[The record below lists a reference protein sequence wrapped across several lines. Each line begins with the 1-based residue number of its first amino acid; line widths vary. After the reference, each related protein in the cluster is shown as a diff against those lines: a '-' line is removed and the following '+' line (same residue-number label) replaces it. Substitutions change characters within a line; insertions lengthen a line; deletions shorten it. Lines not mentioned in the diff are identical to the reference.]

1 MSYFYI
7 CDRKSREEAWGYGE
21 YSEKN
26 TAGRILGKYPLG
38 TLFSDFISIDL
49 NSVLSNIEYDENQVT
64 DINFCD

>member
-26 TAGRILGKYPLG
+26 TE
-38 TLFSDFISIDL
+38 
-49 NSVLSNIEYDENQVT
+49 VEY
-64 DINFCD
+64 